1 MGEKS
6 AVEIEP
12 GLQVK
17 TIHFIN
23 MSKFVRSERFQ
34 LKYFHYALV
43 QVVYSNQLREEHD
56 FCVNRVKVV
65 SKY

>member
-23 MSKFVRSERFQ
+23 MSIVHFERFQ

-43 QVVYSNQLREEHD
+43 QVVYSNQLREKNIMILNTII
-56 FCVNRVKVV
+56 V
-65 SKY
+65 

>member
-23 MSKFVRSERFQ
+23 MSIVHFERFQ
-34 LKYFHYALV
+34 QKYFHYALV
-43 QVVYSNQLREEHD
+43 EVVYSNQLREKNIMILNTII
-56 FCVNRVKVV
+56 V
-65 SKY
+65 